1 MRKKIYALVD
11 CNNFYVSCERV
22 FHASLRARPV
32 IVLSNN
38 DGCVVARSN
47 EVKKLGI
54 KMGQPIFECEE
65 LIRKHDIQIFSSNY
79 SLYADMSAR
88 VMKVLSQFSPRLE
101 VYSIDEAF
109 LDLSEQN
116 IDDLSEFGRTIK
128 ARVLQFTGIPV
139 SVGIAST
146 KCLTKVANEIVKKD
160 ARYEGVLDFTAL
172 SEQATD
178 EILAKVAIEDVWGI
192 GSKYS
197 LFLMN
202 HGILNAKD
210 LKYADEKWIRRYLTV
225 VGERIVLEL
234 RGTACIPLEA
244 ERPAKKGIMCSK
256 SFGRDVTRLEELEEI
271 IATYT
276 ARAAEKL
283 RSQDSLT
290 SCITVFIRTNA
301 FKDTPQYS
309 NSFSQRI
316 PYPTAFTPELIR
328 HALKGLRAMYRD
340 GYTYKKAGVFLTKI
354 IPQDGVQPDLFSEF
368 SLYDYY
374 KQARLMYLIDAINK
388 MYGRDT
394 LFFAVQG
401 ITRPWKM
408 RQSRLSGHFTTRW
421 SDILTIN

>member
-65 LIRKHDIQIFSSNY
+65 LIRKHNIQIFSSNY

-88 VMKVLSQFSPRLE
+88 VMKVLSQFSSRLE

-109 LDLSEQN
+109 LDLSEQI

-139 SVGIAST
+139 SIGIAST

-178 EILAKVAIEDVWGI
+178 EMLAKVAIEDVWGI

-202 HGILNAKD
+202 HGILSAKD

-244 ERPAKKGIMCSK
+244 ERPAKKGIMSSK
-256 SFGRDVTRLEELEEI
+256 TFGREITSRSEMEEA
-271 IATYT
+271 IANYV

-283 RSQDSLT
+283 RQQDSLT
-290 SCITVFIRTNA
+290 SRLTIFIKTNS
-301 FKDTPQYS
+301 FKTGTAQYS
-309 NSFSQRI
+309 NSFTVNF
-316 PYPTAFTPELIR
+316 PYPTAFTPDLLKY
-328 HALKGLRAMYRD
+328 ALEGLKTIYQE
-340 GYTYKKAGVFLTKI
+340 GYSYYKAGVYLSRITPQSFL
-354 IPQDGVQPDLFSEF
+354 QPDLFGNF
-368 SLYDYY
+368 SLVEHYR
-374 KQARLMYLIDAINK
+374 QARFMAIVDALNTI
-388 MYGRDT
+388 YGHDT
-394 LFFAVQG
+394 LLFAIQG
-401 ITRPWKM
+401 ITRSWKM
-408 RQSRLSGHFTTRW
+408 RQLKLSNRFTSQW
-421 SDILTIN
+421 SEILTI

>member
-1 MRKKIYALVD
+1 MSPANEYFMHRCVRGPLSSSPIMMD
-11 CNNFYVSCERV
+11 
-22 FHASLRARPV
+22 ASLPGVTR
-32 IVLSNN
+32 LN
-38 DGCVVARSN
+38 
-47 EVKKLGI
+47 
-54 KMGQPIFECEE
+54 
-65 LIRKHDIQIFSSNY
+65 
-79 SLYADMSAR
+79 MSAR
-88 VMKVLSQFSPRLE
+88 VMKVLSQFSSRLE

-109 LDLSEQN
+109 LDLSEQI

-139 SVGIAST
+139 SIGIAST
-146 KCLTKVANEIVKKD
+146 KCLTKVANEIVKND
-160 ARYEGVLDFTAL
+160 ARYEGVLDVTAL

-178 EILAKVAIEDVWGI
+178 EMLAKVAIEDVWGI

-202 HGILNAKD
+202 HGILSAKD

-301 FKDTPQYS
+301 LKDTPQYS

-328 HALKGLRAMYRD
+328 YALKGLRAMYRD
-340 GYTYKKAGVFLTKI
+340 GYNYKKAGVFLTKI

>member
-38 DGCVVARSN
+38 DGCVVTRSN

-65 LIRKHDIQIFSSNY
+65 LIRKHNIQIFSSNY

-109 LDLSEQN
+109 LDLSEQI

-146 KCLTKVANEIVKKD
+146 KCLTKVANEIVKND
-160 ARYEGVLDFTAL
+160 AHYEGVLDVTAL

-178 EILAKVAIEDVWGI
+178 EMLAKVAIEDVWGI

-202 HGILNAKD
+202 HGILSAKD

-244 ERPAKKGIMCSK
+244 EGPAKKGIMCSK

-301 FKDTPQYS
+301 LKDTPQYS

-328 HALKGLRAMYRD
+328 YALKALKAMYRD
-340 GYTYKKAGVFLTKI
+340 GYSYKKAGVFLTKI
-354 IPQDGVQPDLFSEF
+354 APQEGVQPDLFSEF

>member
-65 LIRKHDIQIFSSNY
+65 LIRKHNIQIFSSNY

-88 VMKVLSQFSPRLE
+88 VT
-101 VYSIDEAF
+101 F
-109 LDLSEQN
+109 LDLSEQI

-146 KCLTKVANEIVKKD
+146 KCLTKVANEIVKND
-160 ARYEGVLDFTAL
+160 ARYEGVLDVTAL

-178 EILAKVAIEDVWGI
+178 EMLAKVAIEDVWGI

-202 HGILNAKD
+202 HGILSAKD

-301 FKDTPQYS
+301 LKDTPQYS

-328 HALKGLRAMYRD
+328 YALKGLRAMYRD
-340 GYTYKKAGVFLTKI
+340 GYNYKKAGVFLTKI

>member
-65 LIRKHDIQIFSSNY
+65 LIRKHNIQIFSSNY

-88 VMKVLSQFSPRLE
+88 VMKVLSQFSSRLE

-109 LDLSEQN
+109 LDLSEQI

-139 SVGIAST
+139 SIGIAST

-178 EILAKVAIEDVWGI
+178 EMLAKVAIEDVWGI

-202 HGILNAKD
+202 HGILSAKD

-290 SCITVFIRTNA
+290 SWITVFIRRKA
-301 FKDTPQYS
+301 LKDTPQYS

-328 HALKGLRAMYRD
+328 YALKVLRAMYRD
-340 GYTYKKAGVFLTKI
+340 GYNYKKAGVFLTKI